1 MLVSKVRIIWR
12 ATIPRVWI
20 CYAKMKERGDEWTT
34 GMRERLKDGEDGGTG
49 GQGDWGPQLLRS

>member
-34 GMRERLKDGEDGGTG
+34 GTTGMRERLKDGEDGGTG
-49 GQGDWGPQLLRS
+49 GRNS